1 MDEMVKDISKYLR
14 FLVHRIGCSDL
25 LPVLNVGSYPEIFC
39 LHEHNWMNSRDFLLF
54 CCCLHLVP
62 VCCSNLFIRNNSY
75 DNLTTYW
82 KNEHW
87 GIYINQYLHNSDMS
101 ITYYSTQV
109 NDDNSIATLCKEGNL
124 LCYINQ

>member
-1 MDEMVKDISKYLR
+1 MDERVTDISKYLR

-62 VCCSNLFIRNNSY
+62 VCWLIAVPLCSF
-75 DNLTTYW
+75 
-82 KNEHW
+82 
-87 GIYINQYLHNSDMS
+87 GIIQMIISQPIEKMNTEVSTLIS
-101 ITYYSTQV
+101 IYTSQ
-109 NDDNSIATLCKEGNL
+109 ACL
-124 LCYINQ
+124 LLLYTSQ